1 LTRARLHGRLD
12 EREMKNYSIMPIGT
26 LVRIQKINSIQET
39 LDVSKEGLVGY
50 ITGQYTYSDNVT
62 SYQVYI
68 FNSSKYKQVYGL
80 MPWYV
85 TAV

>member
-1 LTRARLHGRLD
+1 
-12 EREMKNYSIMPIGT
+12 MNPYPIGT
-26 LVRIQKINSIQET
+26 LVRIQKINTMQGT
-39 LDVSKEGLVGY
+39 LDVSVEGLVGY
-50 ITGQYTYSDNVT
+50 ITGNYTYSDNVT

-80 MPWYV
+80 MPWYL